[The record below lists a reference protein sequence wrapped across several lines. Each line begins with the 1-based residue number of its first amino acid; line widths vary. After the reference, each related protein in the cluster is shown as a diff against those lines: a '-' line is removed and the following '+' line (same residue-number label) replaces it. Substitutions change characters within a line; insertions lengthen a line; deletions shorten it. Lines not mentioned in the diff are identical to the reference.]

1 MKLLKTIKTN
11 LLVTVMLISSFAFS
25 QEKELTN
32 EYSFELKKRTNQF
45 VIKCDLNDIKIV
57 AEKDS
62 KCTHC
67 IFSWIK
73 YDSTYANQFAV
84 DGYNRE
90 LFSSNEIRRD
100 FVYTVKSNIPNSYS
114 FRIPRKLSV
123 HIDNSEYP
131 TYEQHKLKKHNIVIE
146 GVEREINI
154 NTLLSNI
161 IMRNVSGP
169 VIVSCIDGDVDIE
182 FTPETIV
189 GPISIRVMGGNI
201 TLRIPSTANVSINAS
216 ALYGEIN
223 SDFETMQNPIQTDEK
238 TGLKTL
244 DTVLNKG
251 ENSISLS
258 IASGKINILR
268 N

>member
-1 MKLLKTIKTN
+1 MKLIKTIKTI
-11 LLVTVMLISSFAFS
+11 LLVSVMLISFFAFS
-25 QEKELTN
+25 QEKELTT
-32 EYSFELKKRTNQF
+32 EYTFELKKRTNQF

-62 KCTHC
+62 KCAHC

-84 DGYNRE
+84 DGYYQE
-90 LFSSNEIRRD
+90 LFSSKDSRSD
-100 FVYTVKSNIPNSYS
+100 FIYTVKSNIPNSYS
-114 FRIPRKLSV
+114 FRIPRNLSV
-123 HIDNSEYP
+123 HIDNREFP

-154 NTLLSNI
+154 NALLSNI
-161 IMRNVSGP
+161 MMRNVSGP
-169 VIVSCIDGDVDIE
+169 VIVSCMDGDVDIE
-182 FTPETIV
+182 FTPEGIV
-189 GPISIRVMGGNI
+189 GPISIEVMSGNI

-216 ALYGEIN
+216 TLYGEIN
-223 SDFETMQNPIQTDEK
+223 SDFETRQNPIQTDKK
-238 TGLKTL
+238 TGFKTL
-244 DTVLNKG
+244 DTVLNNG